1 MSDFPLP
8 HLSEQ
13 NRMLL
18 EFRNRF
24 DRGVDLNPDLF
35 WPFLRPCTVKV
46 LIVADGLDFSDG
58 DFGLSTFVRTLL
70 DITGRHVRFQITLA
84 HIFDAADSQMM
95 NQAPN
100 IETRIA
106 NRITRFRF
114 DNPAHFGA
122 DMYDVVF
129 LFGVAPSFAGRGFDS
144 AGDPS
149 PNDRLSDTEIR
160 ALALYMNG
168 KGGLFATGDHGEL
181 GRPLCHAIPRAR
193 NMRLWQSTSGQ
204 AEDDEVSMGGER
216 RNDTNRLGH
225 DTLSTFDDESDDV
238 PQEIQPKLYTRRQ
251 GLFRYSFPHP
261 LLCGPN
267 GAIRVM
273 PDHPH
278 EGECIEPP
286 DPNLDLGGGLGPEY
300 PPATGGG
307 ARPLPEIISTSSVL
321 SGTRSGAKD
330 PTLPQNFGGICAYDG
345 HRAGRGRVVTDATW
359 HHFVNVNLTG
369 RQAAPPGSVK
379 RMGFL
384 ASPAGQAHFE
394 QIKSYYRNL
403 AVWLARPERIA
414 CMNERLAW
422 TVLHEERVMESVL
435 STTNIRLIDT
445 RPAIFRLIGQHA
457 RDVLGR
463 HVGACQ
469 SIRLVIDLV
478 FEPALPEL
486 VPEIDPWIGGKAKI
500 DDEIGWFDGSPLLDI
515 ALGGALVALRE
526 MLPNPDAKS
535 VAALEAGSIRK
546 AMAQGGRLAL
556 ARSLKSLRQTA
567 KSLRDELSA
576 PAARKAE

>member
-1 MSDFPLP
+1 MITPLP

-13 NRMLL
+13 NRLLL

-46 LIVADGLDFSDG
+46 LIVADGLDFSEAG
-58 DFGLSTFVRTLL
+58 GGLSTFVRTLL
-70 DITGRHVRFQITLA
+70 DTPGRYVRFQITLA

-129 LFGVAPSFAGRGFDS
+129 LFGIATSFAGRGVDS
-144 AGDPS
+144 TGDPS

-168 KGGLFATGDHGEL
+168 RGGLFATGDHGEL
-181 GRPLCHAIPRAR
+181 GRPLCHAVPRAR
-193 NMRLWQSTSGQ
+193 NMRLWQSTSAQ
-204 AEDDEVSMGGER
+204 NALDEVSMFGAR
-216 RNDTNRLGH
+216 RNDTNRRGN
-225 DTLSTFDDESDDV
+225 DVTSEFDDQSDDV

-267 GAIRVM
+267 GVIRVM

-307 ARPLPEIISTSSVL
+307 ARPLPEIIATSSVL
-321 SGTRSGAKD
+321 SGTTSGGKD
-330 PTLPQNFGGICAYDG
+330 ATVAQSFGGICAYDG
-345 HRAGRGRVVTDATW
+345 HRADRGRVVTDATW

-369 RQAAPPGSVK
+369 DTFAPMGSPK
-379 RMGFL
+379 RLGFL
-384 ASPAGQAHFE
+384 ATAAGQAHFE
-394 QIKSYYRNL
+394 QIKTYFRNL
-403 AVWLARPERIA
+403 AVWLSRPDRIS
-414 CMNERLAW
+414 CMNVRLSW
-422 TVLHEERVMESVL
+422 WIVWNERVMEAAL
-435 STTNIRLIDT
+435 STPDIKLAQT
-445 RPAIFRLIGQHA
+445 RAATFRLIGQHA

-469 SIRLVIDLV
+469 SMRLVIDLV
-478 FEPALPEL
+478 FVPAFPEL
-486 VPEIDPWIGGKAKI
+486 VPEIDPWIGGKPEFN
-500 DDEIGWFDGSPLLDI
+500 DDIGWLDGSPLIDI

-535 VAALEAGSIRK
+535 VERLDSDVLRKVMAKGGEAAVRQS
-546 AMAQGGRLAL
+546 LA
-556 ARSLKSLRQTA
+556 SLRGTA
-567 KSLRDELSA
+567 KEVRD
-576 PAARKAE
+576 RFKGR